1 MPLKTLPLPSS
12 DRAFAR
18 VVKKIANSTDSVAEF
33 VGRLRPLYPDVGL
46 SRRMLSGE
54 PAMFYVYRDGNYF
67 GRRRSRRTT
76 SEAGKSP

>member
-12 DRAFAR
+12 DRAFAL
-18 VVKKIANSTDSVAEF
+18 VVRKLADSTDSVAEF
-33 VGRLRPLYPDVGL
+33 VSRLRPLYPDVGL

-67 GRRRSRRTT
+67 GERRSGRTAKET
-76 SEAGKSP
+76 GKSP